1 MCYKLVTKFI
11 SFSFRVVL
19 EVVVEI
25 FFDENLDEASFA
37 LVLAALKILLT
48 LIMLIKSFR
57 KDLKFFFASLNFF
70 FIAYLQN
77 YYLLKICWSKYLL
90 FKANKSFFNQHHIV
104 SLIKKTSL
112 NLLIF
117 DQF

>member
-19 EVVVEI
+19 EVVVET
-25 FFDENLDEASFA
+25 FFDESLDEASLA
-37 LVLAALKILLT
+37 LVLAALNILLT

-70 FIAYLQN
+70 FDCLSQK
-77 YYLLKICWSKYLL
+77 LLLVADLL
-90 FKANKSFFNQHHIV
+90 VKV
-104 SLIKKTSL
+104 LTL
-112 NLLIF
+112 
-117 DQF
+117 